1 MRDVT
6 AWGVAMLWKN
16 AFIHTLRED
25 PAEAE
30 LVSHKLMIRAGMI
43 QRLASGIY
51 NYLPPGLRVLRKIE
65 MIIREEMTLNGASEL
80 LMPAVVPADLWKE
93 SGRWDYYGPELLRFK
108 DRKGNDF
115 CLGPTHEEVVVDVA
129 RHAVKSYRDLPLCL
143 YQIQSKFRDEV
154 RPRYGLMRGREFIM
168 KDAYSFH
175 ADEGDLDIMYR
186 KMYRAYS
193 SIFSRCG
200 LDFRPVEADSGTI
213 GGDVTH
219 EFHVL
224 ADSGEDTIAFCG
236 ACEYAAN
243 IERAT
248 SRYEAS
254 PVDVPRDSPAAEDV
268 ATPDKKSIEEVS
280 SFLGVKPEQ
289 TVKMVVYE
297 VNAGEYYAG
306 VCIRGDLEVNEAKVR
321 TALEADQIRIP
332 EDDELRRNTGLA
344 VGYLGAFGEAKKV
357 LGKVVADY
365 SVSSLAD
372 AVAGA
377 NREGYHRIHVYP
389 SRDLRFDSCTDIG
402 FVTQG
407 DACPR
412 CEAGTLSMRK
422 GIEVGQV
429 FKLGAKY
436 SEPMGL
442 TYLDDKG
449 DKHPVTMGCYGIG
462 VGRTAAAAIEQNY
475 DKDGIVWPVS
485 IAPFEVAVV
494 CLDPND
500 TDVSSVAHSIH
511 EDLLAQKVD
520 VVLDD
525 RDERPGVKFKDV
537 DLIGIPVRV
546 VVGGRG
552 LKEGIVELKARSSKE
567 VNKVPKDR
575 IVGATM
581 ELLGALAVDTGSLST
596 DPD

>member
-1 MRDVT
+1 
-6 AWGVAMLWKN
+6 MLWKE
-16 AFIHTLRED
+16 AFIHTLREN

-43 QRLASGIY
+43 QKLASGIY
-51 NYLPPGLRVLRKIE
+51 NYLPLGLRVLRKIE
-65 MIIREEMTLNGASEL
+65 MIIREEMTRNGASEL

-93 SGRWDYYGPELLRFK
+93 SGRWDYYGPELLRFE

-175 ADEGDLDIMYR
+175 ADEADLDIMYR
-186 KMYRAYS
+186 KMYRAYGA
-193 SIFSRCG
+193 IFSRCG

-224 ADSGEDTIAFCG
+224 AESGEDTIAFCN

-243 IERAT
+243 IERA
-248 SRYEAS
+248 AS
-254 PVDVPRDSPAAEDV
+254 KYQESPSDVPHDAPVAEDV
-268 ATPDKKSIEEVS
+268 ATPGKKTIEEVS
-280 SFLGVKPEQ
+280 SFLGVEPEQ

-297 VNAGEYYAG
+297 VDAGEYYAG
-306 VCIRGDLEVNEAKVR
+306 VCIRGDREVNEAKVR
-321 TALEADQIRIP
+321 SALEADQVRIP
-332 EDDELRRNTGLA
+332 EDDELIGKTGLA
-344 VGYLGAFGEAKKV
+344 VGYLGAFGEAKTTLKRII
-357 LGKVVADY
+357 ADY

-372 AVAGA
+372 VVVGA
-377 NREGYHRIHVYP
+377 NKEGYHRIHVYP
-389 SRDLRFDSCTDIG
+389 ARDLQIDSFTDIG
-402 FVTQG
+402 FVSEG
-407 DACPR
+407 NACPR
-412 CEAGTLSMRK
+412 CDTGTLSMRK

-429 FKLGAKY
+429 FKLGKKY

-449 DKHPVTMGCYGIG
+449 EKYPVTMGCYGIG

-500 TDVSSVAHSIH
+500 SEVSSVAHSIH
-511 EDLLAQKVD
+511 EGLLAETVD

-537 DLIGIPVRV
+537 DLIGIPVRI

-567 VNKVPKDR
+567 VKKVPKDQ
-575 IVGATM
+575 ILGATM
-581 ELLGALAVDTGSLST
+581 ELLASLAVDTGSYS
-596 DPD
+596 DPS